1 MPALDAL
8 RDRLAELA
16 DLASLQRLAGWD
28 QRTMMPPG
36 GAPARAQQSATLERL
51 VHDRATADDI
61 GAWLEEIDGG
71 RDGLG
76 EVDADLVRLARR
88 DWERV
93 RRIPRALASDLAL
106 ASAEGQAVW
115 QSARAAND
123 FAAFAPALRRN
134 VDLARAYAACFD
146 DVEHPYDALLA
157 DYDFGLTAARVREIF
172 DPLAAALSAL
182 AAEAAER
189 PAVPPL
195 TVPIDAQRAAV
206 DAILARLGVTPD
218 SWRVDLSPH
227 PFTSWVG
234 TQDTRI
240 TTRYLPDAQIES
252 ILAAIH
258 EFGHGLYERQIP
270 PELARTNL
278 GRGTSMSA
286 HESQSK
292 LWENHVGRHPAFA
305 PVIAADLAAGG
316 FTVDPDVLHRA
327 ITAVNPS
334 LIRVSADPLTYP
346 LHIVLRFHLEVA
358 LIEGSLE
365 VPDLPAAWNDGMR
378 RLLGR
383 GGPRRRPRRPA
394 GHALVGRR
402 VRLLPELRA
411 RMPHRGAA
419 LGAARGRRRRPGRGA
434 PGRRR
439 RRDPQVAGRACPP
452 PRPAARHGAACRG
465 RHRARHRSGAVPPP
479 RHALRASLIAGE
491 DRPVTDA
498 APPASR

>member
-71 RDGLG
+71 GDGLG

-93 RRIPRALASDLAL
+93 RRIPRELASDLAL
-106 ASAEGQAVW
+106 ASAEGQSVW

-134 VDLARAYAACFD
+134 VDLARTYAACFD

-172 DPLAAALSAL
+172 DPLAEALAAL

-234 TQDTRI
+234 MQDTRI

-258 EFGHGLYERQIP
+258 EFGHGLYERQVA

-305 PVIAADLAAGG
+305 PVIAAELEAGG
-316 FTVDPDVLHRA
+316 FAVEPDALHRA

-346 LHIVLRFHLEVA
+346 LHIVLRFDLEVA

-378 RLLGR
+378 RLLGVEVPDDTR
-383 GGPRRRPRRPA
+383 GVLQDTHWSA
-394 GHALVGRR
+394 GAFGYF
-402 VRLLPELRA
+402 PSY
-411 RMPHRGAA
+411 A
-419 LGAARGRRRRPGRGA
+419 LGCLIAAQLWERLEADAGA
-434 PGRRR
+434 Q
-439 RRDPQVAGRACPP
+439 DE
-452 PRPAARHGAACRG
+452 
-465 RHRARHRSGAVPPP
+465 
-479 RHALRASLIAGE
+479 ALRAGDAGAIRAWLAE
-491 DRPVTDA
+491 HVHRHGRRLDTEPLVEAATGRGIDPEPFLRHVTPYA
-498 APPASR
+498 RA